1 MKFKPLALCGFVCS
15 CMCVR
20 DHISEHA
27 RQAREHAI
35 NHSFCCFAASGRVI
49 NSKFLNVANER
60 TSNQK
65 NKQMNKQ
72 MPNEQPNAEQTNRK
86 SEGKSVFESFKLW
99 DFTLLKMI
107 IQTKICYLF

>member
-1 MKFKPLALCGFVCS
+1 MGLFVRACVCVIIFPSTLAKHASMQLIILFVVLPRADVS
-15 CMCVR
+15 L
-20 DHISEHA
+20 I
-27 RQAREHAI
+27 Q
-35 NHSFCCFAASGRVI
+35 N
-49 NSKFLNVANER
+49 FLNVANER

>member
-1 MKFKPLALCGFVCS
+1 MRLFVRACVCVIVFPRTLAKHASVRLIIHFVVFPRADVS
-15 CMCVR
+15 L
-20 DHISEHA
+20 IQNFS
-27 RQAREHAI
+27 
-35 NHSFCCFAASGRVI
+35 
-49 NSKFLNVANER
+49 NVANKQ

-86 SEGKSVFESFKLW
+86 SEGQSVFESFKLW
-99 DFTLLKMI
+99 DYTMLKMI